1 MTIKKSQSEK
11 LISSQKRSIE
21 KLEAENQRLKVA
33 LKASKKEVR
42 DTTRKADNDKKKVK
56 TIRLTKEQKKRL
68 AVLLEDIDLTNL

>member
-21 KLEAENQRLKVA
+21 KLEAENQRLKAA

>member
-21 KLEAENQRLKVA
+21 QLEAENQRLKAA

-42 DTTRKADNDKKKVK
+42 DTTRKVDNDKKK
-56 TIRLTKEQKKRL
+56 
-68 AVLLEDIDLTNL
+68 